1 MNSALYQCRI
11 FHKRLKPV
19 TRKFSYSVFMMSL
32 DLDELDSL
40 AKRHW
45 LFSRNRWNIYS
56 IRDEDYLQLSPIIP
70 PEQYPP
76 PIQNQPP
83 EQNQPPL
90 QNPNIKQKLLDYLSD
105 KDVNLAATSRIILQT
120 FPRVFG
126 YQFNP
131 VSFYYLEDVSGN
143 TIAVVAEVGNTFHE
157 KKLFLINEKEKPGWF
172 RLKTNKDFYV
182 SPFSKVNDHFDFQI
196 GPKDEKWSVNIN
208 DEDEDG
214 IVLVSTI
221 RGKRKSFSSLRL
233 SWYII
238 RYPLL
243 TLRVIFLI
251 HWHALI
257 MWIKKFPISNKK
269 GTASQQLDVLR
280 PHKSLTKK

>member
-1 MNSALYQCRI
+1 
-11 FHKRLKPV
+11 
-19 TRKFSYSVFMMSL
+19 MMSL
-32 DLDELDSL
+32 DLDELDTL

-56 IRDEDYLQLSPIIP
+56 IRDADYL
-70 PEQYPP
+70 EQGSD
-76 PIQNQPP
+76 QT
-83 EQNQPPL
+83 
-90 QNPNIKQKLLDYLSD
+90 IKQKLFDFLNS
-105 KDVNLAATSRIILQT
+105 KDFDVTKISRCILQT
-120 FPRVFG
+120 FPRIFG

-131 VSFYYLEDVSGN
+131 VSFYYLEDESGV
-143 TIAVVAEVGNTFHE
+143 TIATVAEVGNTFLE
-157 KKLFLINEKEKPGWF
+157 KKLFLIDQKDKPDWF
-172 RLKTNKDFYV
+172 RLQTAKNFYV

-196 GPKDEKWSVNIN
+196 GPRDEKWSVNIN
-208 DEDEDG
+208 DEDDDG

-221 RGKRKSFSSLRL
+221 RGHQKPFSSLRL

-251 HWHALI
+251 HWHALL
-257 MWIKKFPISNKK
+257 MWIRKFPISNKA
-269 GTASQQLDVLR
+269 GTAADQTQVLR